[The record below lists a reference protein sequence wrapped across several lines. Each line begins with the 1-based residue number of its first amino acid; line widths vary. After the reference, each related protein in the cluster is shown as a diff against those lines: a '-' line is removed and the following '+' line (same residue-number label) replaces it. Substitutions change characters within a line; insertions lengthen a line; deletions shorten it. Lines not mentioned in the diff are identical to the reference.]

1 MMEGEFHL
9 SKYKL
14 YESIGGPIYQNELQN
29 AFRWIMHLA
38 DGKHSILDI
47 DIKSNLDFKIVNEAS
62 SLFVKKGL
70 LKTIK

>member
-1 MMEGEFHL
+1 MKGDFHL

-14 YESIGGPIYQNELQN
+14 NESIGGPASKTELQT
-29 AFRWIMHLA
+29 AFQWIMHLA

-47 DIKSNLDFKIVNEAS
+47 AIKSNLDFKIINEAS